1 VLTQPLRVATRVGR
15 VVRLRCAAW
24 LRRGLAANGRQ
35 RSHGAPSRKQRRARR
50 EQYWLGRSLL
60 IRRRGGLPR
69 RDATR
74 GLLDGFR
81 RHACGGDVAQFQQ
94 AFAVVGE
101 RRLPGGD
108 REPQIRHR
116 VVARHAGPIEV
127 HLAELVLGPQ
137 VIAIRRAA
145 IPLRRRSRI
154 RRNATPFAIEIA
166 NRALRG
172 GVTMLRRLAIP
183 RQRLRIV
190 LRDAKSKVV
199 QLTYLKFGRC
209 VSLIR
214 GFAKPLDALR
224 GVASGVIQKRAER
237 ELRDRITG
245 GGASARRS
253 ERTIDVR
260 FHHEHRRCEEHYAH
274 RLRIIAV
281 ALLLAPTTFAQTAP
295 PPDVVYIPT
304 PQPVVEAMLEA
315 ANVKESDV
323 VYDLGSGDGRIVI
336 TAAKKHGARGVGIE
350 IDPGLVKKASE
361 NAAAA
366 GVADRV
372 RFVSQNLFEADIRDA
387 TVVTLYL
394 LQSLNEKLR
403 PKLVRELKPG
413 TRVVSHLFNMGPEW
427 PPQKTLTVGASR
439 IYVWT
444 VE

>member
-1 VLTQPLRVATRVGR
+1 
-15 VVRLRCAAW
+15 
-24 LRRGLAANGRQ
+24 
-35 RSHGAPSRKQRRARR
+35 
-50 EQYWLGRSLL
+50 
-60 IRRRGGLPR
+60 
-69 RDATR
+69 
-74 GLLDGFR
+74 
-81 RHACGGDVAQFQQ
+81 
-94 AFAVVGE
+94 
-101 RRLPGGD
+101 
-108 REPQIRHR
+108 
-116 VVARHAGPIEV
+116 
-127 HLAELVLGPQ
+127 
-137 VIAIRRAA
+137 
-145 IPLRRRSRI
+145 
-154 RRNATPFAIEIA
+154 
-166 NRALRG
+166 
-172 GVTMLRRLAIP
+172 
-183 RQRLRIV
+183 
-190 LRDAKSKVV
+190 
-199 QLTYLKFGRC
+199 
-209 VSLIR
+209 
-214 GFAKPLDALR
+214 LR

-245 GGASARRS
+245 GGAGARRS

-260 FHHEHRRCEEHYAH
+260 FHHEYRRCEEHDAH
-274 RLRIIAV
+274 RFRIIAV

-295 PPDVVYIPT
+295 PPNVVYIPT

-413 TRVVSHLFNMGPEW
+413 TRVVSHVFNMGPEW